1 MRPVKQSTEPPR
13 SRSRLMAAAHVAVV
27 LGLYAIGLVLGGGF
41 ATAPFPPDL
50 PPRASNEERTPRLAP
65 TTDRHPGVSTSAG
78 GGETPVSTDQAAP
91 WLVGDDG
98 RVHWRVD

>member
-1 MRPVKQSTEPPR
+1 MRPVKQSTEPTR
-13 SRSRLMAAAHVAVV
+13 SRTEMPMKGARGCFNMATM
-27 LGLYAIGLVLGGGF
+27 
-41 ATAPFPPDL
+41 AT
-50 PPRASNEERTPRLAP
+50 SPRLAP

>member
-1 MRPVKQSTEPPR
+1 MRPVKQSTEPTR

-27 LGLYAIGLVLGGGF
+27 LGLYAIALVLGGGF
-41 ATAPFPPDL
+41 ATAPFPPEL
-50 PPRASNEERTPRLAP
+50 PPRASNEERP
-65 TTDRHPGVSTSAG
+65 G